1 MSLPPEKWYICQKKK
16 TVDLET
22 HEQERVRKQ
31 MQTIYEVLHKVEK
44 IKPLVVEVKRP
55 RKRGGTKRKLKENRR
70 ELQRTLKESL
80 LVSNGKG
87 SLTIKVPEE
96 DSIDN
101 LIEEVTED
109 TFMNEEQEEREERE
123 EREEC
128 EECDV
133 NEVEP
138 EKTQD
143 DIELEERIYRD
154 VEWVLEEDESTNIT
168 EPQEETPQVETPQV
182 ELSFDEILQIALLQN
197 EIIKNE
203 MILNAMQQIA
213 IPQPPIPE
221 PAIPEP
227 AIPPPVP
234 DYSQY
239 SIPQYLQYLQYTVP
253 QYSQPTIPTYSQPT
267 YSQPL
272 YSHPT
277 IPQYSQP
284 TIPQAQYSQPKYT
297 LPQKERTHT
306 TTNGYTYWN
315 LGASKFVPNKKRPY
329 RMM

>member
-1 MSLPPEKWYICQKKK
+1 MSLPPEKWYIYQKKK

-44 IKPLVVEVKRP
+44 IKPLVVEVKKNR
-55 RKRGGTKRKLKENRR
+55 RGGGTKQRRKDNRR
-70 ELQRTLKESL
+70 ELQLALKESL
-80 LVSNGKG
+80 FVSNEKG

-109 TFMNEEQEEREERE
+109 TLMNEERE
-123 EREEC
+123 
-128 EECDV
+128 DYNM

-203 MILNAMQQIA
+203 MQQIA
-213 IPQPPIPE
+213 NPQPILQPIPLPIPPSVQPPIP
-221 PAIPEP
+221 
-227 AIPPPVP
+227 
-234 DYSQY
+234 DYSH
-239 SIPQYLQYLQYTVP
+239 YLQYLQYIPPIIPLYTL
-253 QYSQPTIPTYSQPT
+253 PTIPPYTHS
-267 YSQPL
+267 
-272 YSHPT
+272 T
-277 IPQYSQP
+277 IPQYTP
-284 TIPQAQYSQPKYT
+284 PAIPQYARSP
-297 LPQKERTHT
+297 PHRERTHT
-306 TTNGYTYWN
+306 SNGYTYWN
-315 LGASKFVPNKKRPY
+315 LGASKFVPTKKRN
-329 RMM
+329 RHMM